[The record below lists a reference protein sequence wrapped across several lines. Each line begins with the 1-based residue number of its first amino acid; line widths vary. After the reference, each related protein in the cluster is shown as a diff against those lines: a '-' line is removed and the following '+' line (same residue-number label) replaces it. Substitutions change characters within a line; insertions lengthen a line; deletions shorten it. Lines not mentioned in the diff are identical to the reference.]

1 MGAFLVELQREPL
14 TKIERAIKRVLDIG
28 LASAIILALSFLMM
42 VVAVAIK
49 IDSPGP
55 VIFRQRRN
63 GFNGRQFVIYK
74 FRTMSV
80 IEDGEVICQAKKR
93 DVRVT
98 TIGRLL
104 RRSSIDELPQ
114 LFNVLKGICHW
125 SGHVPM
131 QSHIT
136 TSTEHRLLITHT
148 VITSSRE
155 LQGGHRSMGFAGR
168 RHESNR

>member
-1 MGAFLVELQREPL
+1 MVELQREPL

-80 IEDGEVICQAKKR
+80 IEDARGS
-93 DVRVT
+93 
-98 TIGRLL
+98 LF
-104 RRSSIDELPQ
+104 RRKSAMSE
-114 LFNVLKGICHW
+114 
-125 SGHVPM
+125 
-131 QSHIT
+131 
-136 TSTEHRLLITHT
+136 
-148 VITSSRE
+148 
-155 LQGGHRSMGFAGR
+155 
-168 RHESNR
+168 